1 LLKQSSPFFD
11 SLNKE
16 LSLGFCLVDT
26 FSSHFSFISVNQKD
40 TDALKSYHNRLNNV
54 YEDSLTNQDTVLV
67 IANASIKN
75 NVATSVLYI

>member
-40 TDALKSYHNRLNNV
+40 TDALKSYHNRLN
-54 YEDSLTNQDTVLV
+54 EDSLTNQDTVLV
-67 IANASIKN
+67 IVNASIKN